1 LKDQGVQF
9 VGIFV
14 KDKESNVQQFVKTHG
29 LTFPVGLD
37 DGMKIANAYKFTG
50 TPFTV
55 VISKNG
61 EITDRTTGP
70 QSEKALRD
78 KIEKLLK

>member
-1 LKDQGVQF
+1 

-14 KDKESNVQQFVKTHG
+14 KDKDSEVRKFVKTHG

-37 DGMKIANAYKFTG
+37 DEMKIANAYKFVG

-55 VISKNG
+55 IVSKAG
-61 EITDRTTGP
+61 EVTDRRTGP

>member
-1 LKDQGVQF
+1 M
-9 VGIFV
+9 GIFV
-14 KDKESNVQQFVKTHG
+14 KDKDSEVLKFVKTHG

-37 DGMKIANAYKFTG
+37 DQMKIANAYKFVG

-55 VISKNG
+55 IISKEG
-61 EITDRTTGP
+61 TITDRRTGP
-70 QSEKALRD
+70 QTETALRE